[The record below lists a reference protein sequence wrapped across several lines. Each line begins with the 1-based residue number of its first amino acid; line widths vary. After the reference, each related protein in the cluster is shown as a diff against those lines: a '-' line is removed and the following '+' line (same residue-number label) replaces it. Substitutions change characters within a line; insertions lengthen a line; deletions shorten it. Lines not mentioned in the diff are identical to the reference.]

1 MAPDAV
7 PVALPGGR
15 SRGRTVLARAEPL
28 AQATSHLS
36 TAGQPNAVKA
46 ASHAEL
52 VPERLLDGG
61 EIVIL
66 AIKPSLWFILFA
78 SARWVA
84 FLVLIAV
91 LAPRLEPVLPWGS
104 PVMVTKAA
112 VALAAAR
119 LGFATLEWVARLYVL
134 TNRRVMRV
142 RGIFNVDLFECSL
155 LRIENTHLTFAWYER
170 IFGLGS
176 IWFATAGTA
185 GCQPGWVTVA
195 RPLEV
200 HEQIRAAIARAR
212 GQGPAR

>member
-1 MAPDAV
+1 MAGLAV
-7 PVALPGGR
+7 SDALPGGR
-15 SRGRTVLARAEPL
+15 PRGQVVPVWAEPVVP
-28 AQATSHLS
+28 ATSRLS

-84 FLVLIAV
+84 FFVLIAA

-104 PVMVTKAA
+104 PVMLTKAA

-185 GCQPGWVTVA
+185 GREPGWLTVA

-200 HEQIRAAIARAR
+200 HEQVRAAIARAR
-212 GQGPAR
+212 GQGQAR